1 MSFVC
6 CQIDLAVKKF
16 FSFCSVKMPTLFTAP
31 PPIEAGLDDLL
42 RIYNQGHNQ
51 SGVPLCMPN
60 AALKKTG
67 MEIILFTLNKVSNSL
82 LP

>member
-6 CQIDLAVKKF
+6 CQIDL
-16 FSFCSVKMPTLFTAP
+16 SVKILFILFHKDAHTFTAP

-51 SGVPLCMPN
+51 SGSPFACLM
-60 AALKKTG
+60 
-67 MEIILFTLNKVSNSL
+67 

>member
-6 CQIDLAVKKF
+6 RQIDLAVKILFILFHKDAH
-16 FSFCSVKMPTLFTAP
+16 TFTAP

-51 SGVPLCMPN
+51 SGSPFACLMPPWRR
-60 AALKKTG
+60 LEWKSS
-67 MEIILFTLNKVSNSL
+67 LSLQKVGNSL
-82 LP
+82 LL

>member
-1 MSFVC
+1 MLRKDAHTF
-6 CQIDLAVKKF
+6 
-16 FSFCSVKMPTLFTAP
+16 FTAP

-60 AALKKTG
+60 AALKKSG
-67 MEIILFTLNKVSNSL
+67 MEITLFTPKKSVILCYPDEFNAWMGRS
-82 LP
+82 